1 MAQAVRGL
9 AGVVVRE
16 QEARLTGAPGEVLV
30 AQLQGWEVVLENQ
43 FKKSSQDFI
52 QLSWWDNIKFNIKL
66 LAQLF
71 YKFSKLIISIYHG
84 SEELINNNW
93 L

>member
-52 QLSWWDNIKFNIKL
+52 QLS
-66 LAQLF
+66 
-71 YKFSKLIISIYHG
+71 
-84 SEELINNNW
+84 
-93 L
+93 